1 MSILKSLALGLA
13 LLATTAYADQVV
25 LKDGHPDRYVVVK
38 GDTLWDISERF
49 LNSPWLWP
57 EVWYVNP
64 QIRNPHLI
72 YPGDV
77 ITLTYV
83 DGKPQLRVE
92 RGTGTYKLSPTARA
106 ERLDRAIPTIPIDAI
121 RQFLTQPLVAEE
133 DTLRTAAYVV
143 SSADEH
149 LIVGAGDRVYVRGI
163 SADQGDRY
171 NIFRPG
177 DAYKDPQTGEIL
189 GYEALYLGDA
199 SAETFADPSTLALI
213 RTTREINIGD
223 RVMPMTQE
231 DVFAY
236 FTPHS
241 ADTEIDG
248 TIISVVDG
256 VSQIGQYQVVVLN
269 RGLRENVDVG
279 TVFQI
284 MQAGEV
290 IADQVSTARNATVRL
305 PDEKAGT
312 LMVFRTFD
320 KVSFGLVLQASSA
333 LHVGDRVRTP

>member
-1 MSILKSLALGLA
+1 
-13 LLATTAYADQVV
+13 
-25 LKDGHPDRYVVVK
+25 
-38 GDTLWDISERF
+38 
-49 LNSPWLWP
+49 
-57 EVWYVNP
+57 
-64 QIRNPHLI
+64 
-72 YPGDV
+72 
-77 ITLTYV
+77 
-83 DGKPQLRVE
+83 
-92 RGTGTYKLSPTARA
+92 
-106 ERLDRAIPTIPIDAI
+106 
-121 RQFLTQPLVAEE
+121 
-133 DTLRTAAYVV
+133 
-143 SSADEH
+143 
-149 LIVGAGDRVYVRGI
+149 VRGI